1 MMKLLQ
7 KTNRAYFILSASAFA
22 VAGLVTYLVLSLF
35 LESQLNEKLADTK
48 DHLIKTIEL
57 SGVVYNDPPYIEVKE
72 EPASSEIKDFY
83 SDTILF
89 DTSEKESVPFRQL
102 TGTASINS
110 KNYKIIIRNTLI
122 EKSDF
127 LLTIVLTTVSLFVL
141 LLLCLYFINKKLS
154 KRIWSP
160 FYSILNELKKF
171 SPENSSFALTTS
183 GGIEE
188 FEELKITM
196 NKLTAK
202 VISDYQVL
210 KRFTEDASH
219 EIQTPLSIVQSR
231 LESLIQ
237 EPDLTEMQAAQIQS
251 AYSASVRLAKLT
263 RSMLFLARIENRQY
277 PESEEID
284 LESIIRSHIELFSE
298 AIRGKSLSV
307 EIHSAS
313 GCSLNANVFLAES
326 LIQNLLGNA
335 IKHSFSN
342 SSIII
347 ELKQGSLEI
356 SNNGAPLQVESR
368 KLFDRFYKASSS
380 SDSFGLGL
388 SIVMEICKAY
398 NWHITYTVENNLH
411 KVTVIF

>member
-35 LESQLNEKLADTK
+35 LESQLNEKLSDTK

-89 DTSEKESVPFRQL
+89 DTSEKESVPFRLL
-102 TGTASINS
+102 TGTTLING

-127 LLTIVLTTVSLFVL
+127 LLTIILTTGSVFL
-141 LLLCLYFINKKLS
+141 LLLLSLYFINKKLS
-154 KRIWSP
+154 RKIWSP
-160 FYSILNELKKF
+160 FYSILDELKKF
-171 SPENSSFALTTS
+171 SPENASFALMTS

-231 LESLIQ
+231 IESLIQ

-251 AYSASVRLAKLT
+251 AYSASVRLSRLT

-277 PESEEID
+277 PESEKID
-284 LESIIRSHIELFSE
+284 LESIIRNQAELFSE
-298 AIRGKSLSV
+298 AIREKSLSV
-307 EIHSAS
+307 EIHSDS
-313 GCSLNANVFLAES
+313 VCSLNANAFLTES
-326 LIQNLLGNA
+326 LVQNLLGNA
-335 IKHSFSN
+335 IKHTFGN
-342 SSIII
+342 RSIVI
-347 ELKQGSLEI
+347 ELKQRSFEI
-356 SNNGAPLQVESR
+356 SNYGAPLQVEPR
-368 KLFDRFYKASSS
+368 KLFDRFYKASSL

-388 SIVMEICKAY
+388 SIVLEICKAY

-411 KVTVIF
+411 KVSVKF

>member
-35 LESQLNEKLADTK
+35 LESQLNEKLAATK
-48 DHLIKTIEL
+48 DHLVETIET
-57 SGVVYNDPPYIEVKE
+57 SGVVYNDPPYIEVRE
-72 EPASSEIKDFY
+72 EPASSEIKDSY
-83 SDTILF
+83 SDTIIY
-89 DTSEKESVPFRQL
+89 DASEKESVPFRQL
-102 TGTASINS
+102 TGTVSIRD
-110 KNYKIIIRNTLI
+110 KNFKIITRNTLI

-127 LLTIVLTTVSLFVL
+127 LLTIILTTASVFL
-141 LLLCLYFINKKLS
+141 LLLLSLYFINKKLS
-154 KRIWSP
+154 RKIWSP
-160 FYSILNELKKF
+160 FYSILDELKKF
-171 SPENSSFALTTS
+171 SPENASFDLIAS

-188 FEELKITM
+188 FEELRLTL

-237 EPDLTEMQAAQIQS
+237 EPDLTEIQAAQIQS

-284 LESIIRSHIELFSE
+284 LESIIRSQTELFSE
-298 AIRGKSLSV
+298 AIREKSLSV
-307 EIHSAS
+307 EIHSDS

-335 IKHSFSN
+335 IKHSFGN

-347 ELKQGSLEI
+347 ELKQDSFVIL
-356 SNNGAPLQVESR
+356 NNGAPLQVEPR

-388 SIVMEICKAY
+388 SIVMEICKAN

-411 KVTVIF
+411 KVTVKF

>member
-1 MMKLLQ
+1 
-7 KTNRAYFILSASAFA
+7 
-22 VAGLVTYLVLSLF
+22 
-35 LESQLNEKLADTK
+35 
-48 DHLIKTIEL
+48 
-57 SGVVYNDPPYIEVKE
+57 
-72 EPASSEIKDFY
+72 
-83 SDTILF
+83 
-89 DTSEKESVPFRQL
+89 
-102 TGTASINS
+102 
-110 KNYKIIIRNTLI
+110 
-122 EKSDF
+122 
-127 LLTIVLTTVSLFVL
+127 
-141 LLLCLYFINKKLS
+141 LYFINKKLS
-154 KRIWSP
+154 KKIWLP

-188 FEELKITM
+188 FEELKITL

-237 EPDLTEMQAAQIQS
+237 EPALTEMQATQIHS

-277 PESEEID
+277 PESEEIN
-284 LESIIRSHIELFSE
+284 LESIIRFQTDLFSE

-307 EIHSAS
+307 EIHSYS

-326 LIQNLLGNA
+326 LVQNLLGNA
-335 IKHSFSN
+335 VRHSLSN
-342 SSIII
+342 SSIVI
-347 ELKQGSLEI
+347 ELGQGSFVI
-356 SNNGAPLQVESR
+356 SNNGAPLQVEPR
-368 KLFDRFYKASSS
+368 KLFDRFYKASGS

-398 NWHITYTVENNLH
+398 NWHITYTVEKNLH
-411 KVTVIF
+411 IVTVKF